1 MLRRNKNMG
10 EVIEDFR
17 TGRRVLAL
25 DDKQLEVRTEELIR
39 QVSKSLRKA
48 PRRKAVPRWSVPSEI
63 WLMMVCPNYQVKK
76 PNVIGLSSGE
86 VTLHTPVF
94 VRQIQADHE
103 SNCANSNSTIV
114 MAHVRRVFNR

>member
-1 MLRRNKNMG
+1 MKGPGDQGGCSAVVIDFEVERKKIMG

-25 DDKQLEVRTEELIR
+25 DDKKLEVRTEELIR

-63 WLMMVCPNYQVKK
+63 WLMMVCPNYQVK
-76 PNVIGLSSGE
+76 SQTS
-86 VTLHTPVF
+86 
-94 VRQIQADHE
+94 
-103 SNCANSNSTIV
+103 
-114 MAHVRRVFNR
+114 